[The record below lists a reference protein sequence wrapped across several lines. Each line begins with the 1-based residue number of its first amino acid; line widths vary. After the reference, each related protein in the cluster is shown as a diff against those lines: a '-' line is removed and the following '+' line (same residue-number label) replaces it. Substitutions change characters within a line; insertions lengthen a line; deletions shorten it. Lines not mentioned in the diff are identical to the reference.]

1 MRRFVIFLAFLFSV
15 SWICFAFDV
24 PSGDIPA
31 PPVGNIPEYQF
42 YPFSFK
48 EPFFISYG
56 MEARAMK
63 PAVSYNNG
71 KFLVA
76 WFKWDGVSDSPKGVD
91 GIYFQYFD
99 REGMSI
105 ADAKKLVYIPKTCS
119 SCDSHLAT
127 GYLHIVPYED
137 DFVLGWTEYGYWGT
151 YIHPLWGRSLRF
163 YRTDKSELFSIEAFK
178 TVGQS
183 VVGLFSDIAAAN
195 WGGRVIAFSK
205 AGVFGKSESGNMVIN
220 YFLGGCYSSHDCSV
234 KLKVEEKHYAP
245 DALKELFEMKSYLIT
260 RNFAV
265 PKNGEQR
272 LVLWQDRNYRVNL
285 WMDFPQMTITNI
297 TGGIR
302 LNEYY
307 YVSVDCVGSKCLGLV
322 SSLGVMIDTA
332 DLMNFPVFVV
342 DSSMYG
348 VEKVRGGD
356 DIFLVLWIS
365 TQKKLLGKF
374 ITLDGK
380 ALGSPFVIS
389 EHPNTFY
396 GYDMAY
402 DPENRRF
409 FVVFD
414 EINDGKMGVYGIF
427 ISEPEQDL
435 HLSVQGGKVYLKDVN
450 GTDVSCEGDCDFK
463 VVGNNFLNLR
473 AEGDE
478 VKWGGDCSICNKNKE
493 CKVYINKVT
502 NCSAVITVHVD
513 NGTDTD
519 NGTAGADNGTQT
531 PELTLPLPS
540 QMTFYRHAPVD
551 EPVVDTLPSA
561 CKPFGVGRLSE
572 GKVRL
577 KVSLPKFE
585 GPVDIYVAIYPVAI
599 DPGVIYLLDA
609 GNSLVSLSLSDRN
622 LVSRLPKWKEAV
634 QGAVEI
640 DINDVLLGGHDIE
653 LSQLPPGP
661 YYFYVLVQP
670 AGEQGIS
677 NRYYLWETSFTR

>member
-15 SWICFAFDV
+15 SWVCFAFDV
-24 PSGDIPA
+24 PGGNIPA
-31 PPVGNIPEYQF
+31 PPGGNIPEYPF

-76 WFKWDGVSDSPKGVD
+76 WFKWDGIFDDPKGVD
-91 GIYFQYFD
+91 GIYFRYFD
-99 REGMSI
+99 REGSAI
-105 ADAKKLVYIPKTCS
+105 ARIEKLVNIPKTCS
-119 SCDSHLAT
+119 SCNKHLAT
-127 GYLHIVPYED
+127 DYLHIVPYED
-137 DFVLGWTEYGYWGT
+137 DFVLGWTEYGYWGI
-151 YIHPLWGRSLRF
+151 YVYPFWGGSLRF
-163 YRTDKSELFSIEAFK
+163 YRTDKSELFSIEALMAD
-178 TVGQS
+178 QS
-183 VVGLFSDIAAAN
+183 VLGLFSDIAAAN

-205 AGVFGKSESGNMVIN
+205 YGSWKFDGRHATMAYS
-220 YFLGGCYSSHDCSV
+220 LGGLDGLHYPV
-234 KLKVEEKHYAP
+234 KIVEGKLDSKVHEQILRTVK
-245 DALKELFEMKSYLIT
+245 YLIT

-272 LVLWQDRNYRVNL
+272 LVLWQDRNYKVNL
-285 WMDFPQMTITNI
+285 WMDSPRITIRNI
-297 TGGIR
+297 MDRIR
-302 LNEYY
+302 LDKYY

-322 SSLGVMIDTA
+322 GSLGVMIDTA

-342 DSSMYG
+342 DSSMADG
-348 VEKVRGGD
+348 GKVRGGG

-365 TQKKLLGKF
+365 AQTKELLGRF

-389 EHPNTFY
+389 EHPNTLY

-414 EINDGKMGVYGIF
+414 EKNGGEVGVYGIF

-513 NGTDTD
+513 NGTETD
-519 NGTAGADNGTQT
+519 NSTAGADNGTQT

-540 QMTFYRHAPVD
+540 QMTFYRHPPVD

-609 GNSLVSLSLSDRN
+609 GNSLVSLSLSDEN